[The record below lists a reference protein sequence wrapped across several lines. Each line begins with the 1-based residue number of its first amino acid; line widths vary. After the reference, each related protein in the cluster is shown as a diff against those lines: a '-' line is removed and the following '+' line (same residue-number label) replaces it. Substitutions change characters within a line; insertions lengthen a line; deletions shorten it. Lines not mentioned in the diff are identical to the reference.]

1 MKTLKLRYT
10 IPLFLML
17 ITAMLGFKKSPA
29 TTPYKCMIQMK
40 NYTGEGAYVIISL
53 LNPKGAYEATLYVQ
67 GADDEWYYDLTEWW
81 GFYGKKRSNIDA
93 ITGETIRGGART
105 ISILT
110 IPDIALNTGY
120 KIRVETAVEDDEYYK
135 NDVEFELTTENIKNK
150 IKGSGFIRYI
160 RMMPN

>member
-67 GADDEWYYDLTEWW
+67 QMMNGIMTLQNGG
-81 GFYGKKRSNIDA
+81 GFMEKNAA
-93 ITGETIRGGART
+93 I
-105 ISILT
+105 
-110 IPDIALNTGY
+110 
-120 KIRVETAVEDDEYYK
+120 
-135 NDVEFELTTENIKNK
+135 
-150 IKGSGFIRYI
+150 
-160 RMMPN
+160 